1 MSTLYV
7 LSLRTEEDLV
17 ESDGYVP
24 GGLAASRH
32 QARWGL
38 ARVRGALENV
48 SCKGGSTSRSQ
59 PAGGFWGGGAGGGSE
74 GPLVWWGGSCFAV
87 LLKLVLLPGLLRA
100 SPGSWASEGPW
111 LEQRVGEGGPG

>member
-24 GGLAASRH
+24 GGLAASCH

-38 ARVRGALENV
+38 GGRLESEEPWKMSPVKGAPPQNLTPPGV
-48 SCKGGSTSRSQ
+48 
-59 PAGGFWGGGAGGGSE
+59 GGG
-74 GPLVWWGGSCFAV
+74 VQWGVRRS
-87 LLKLVLLPGLLRA
+87 PGLAGEAAA
-100 SPGSWASEGPW
+100 SLSC
-111 LEQRVGEGGPG
+111 